1 MFSKRKSGAH
11 EGRYGE
17 RPAQEAPGEHAEDA
31 PDRAAVSDQDRY
43 GEVYRD
49 QHGSAAAGANPAATA
64 KAQYAYRREE
74 FGGFKPGAVFY
85 GWLVAVALTI
95 LLVGV
100 VSAVATAVGSSLD
113 VTQSEAE
120 LRAGTI
126 GVASAIALLA
136 CLVIGYFAGGYVA
149 GRLARFDG
157 VRQGI
162 GVWVLGLI
170 ITIIVAAVGAIFGD
184 EYNVFDRVN
193 LSSLPVRA
201 DEATTGGIITLIAVL
216 VGTLFT
222 AALGGML
229 GQRYHSRIDR
239 TTP

>member
-1 MFSKRKSGAH
+1 MFGKRKSGLH
-11 EGRYGE
+11 EGRHGE
-17 RPAQEAPGEHAEDA
+17 YVHESPDDRADGDDRIVMSDHDRHGDIDRDQYSNAGAGEAPT
-31 PDRAAVSDQDRY
+31 AA
-43 GEVYRD
+43 
-49 QHGSAAAGANPAATA
+49 A

-95 LLVGV
+95 LLVGII
-100 VSAVATAVGSSLD
+100 SAIATGVGSSLD

-136 CLVIGYFAGGYVA
+136 CLAIGYFAGGYVA

-157 VRQGI
+157 ARQGI
-162 GVWVLGLI
+162 GVWALGLVV
-170 ITIIVAAVGAIFGD
+170 TIIVAVVGAIFGD

-201 DEATTGGIITLIAVL
+201 DEATSGGIITLVAVL
-216 VGTLFT
+216 VGTLLT

-239 TTP
+239 TVR